1 MLFNTTLDLIT
12 ALVSFL
18 FTLMI
23 FSYLIGDNPLF
34 RLVIYIFVGVSAGYA
49 ASVAWQHVLWPKLFE
64 PLLYGSMQQRL
75 FLAVPSLLGLSLFA
89 KLSPRSARLGN
100 PAMAFLVGTAAAVAI
115 GGAVFGTI
123 IPQTLA
129 TINFFDP
136 TTGGNL
142 AEHLFEG
149 SIILM
154 GTISTLVYFQFSGHT
169 TPNGFQRSRLVTVV
183 AWIGKLFI
191 AVTFGVLFAGA
202 YAAAMTALTE
212 RMFSL
217 WAFLSSFF

>member
-1 MLFNTTLDLIT
+1 MLSNSALDLI
-12 ALVSFL
+12 AGLLSFI

-34 RLVIYIFVGVSAGYA
+34 RLAVYIFVGVSAGYA
-49 ASVAWQHVLWPKLFE
+49 ASVAWQHVLWPKLFQ
-64 PLLYGSMQQRL
+64 PLMFGSMSQRL
-75 FLAVPSLLGLSLFA
+75 LLAVPSVLGLMLFA

-123 IPQTLA
+123 IPQSLA
-129 TINFFDP
+129 SINLFALS
-136 TTGGNL
+136 TGGSL
-142 AEHLFEG
+142 LERLFEA
-149 SIILM
+149 SIFLI
-154 GTISTLVYFQFSGHT
+154 GTISTLVYFQFSGRA
-169 TPNGFQRSRLVTVV
+169 TPAGPQRSQWVNGV

-202 YAAAMTALTE
+202 YAAAMTAMIE
-212 RMFSL
+212 RMFSI
-217 WAFLSSFF
+217 WAFITSFL

>member
-1 MLFNTTLDLIT
+1 MLSNSAIDLIT
-12 ALVSFL
+12 GLISFL

-49 ASVAWQHVLWPKLFE
+49 ASVAWQHVLWPKLFD
-64 PLLYGSMQQRL
+64 PLLFGNMQQRL
-75 FLAVPSLLGLSLFA
+75 LLVVPALLGLLLFA

-100 PAMAFLVGTAAAVAI
+100 PAMAFLVGVAAAVAI

-123 IPQTLA
+123 IPQTMA
-129 TINFFDP
+129 SIDFFDSSI
-136 TTGGNL
+136 GGSQL
-142 AEHLFEG
+142 EHLFEG
-149 SIILM
+149 IIFLV
-154 GTISTLVYFQFSGHT
+154 GTISTLIYFHFSGHT
-169 TPNGFQRSRLVTVV
+169 TSNGFQRSKLVSGL
-183 AWIGKLFI
+183 AWIGKIFI